1 MLNLDTN
8 IVVFFLTGSLRRDER
23 RALDDDSDWAI
34 SAIVLWELAQ
44 LELLRRV
51 TFRFDSPDVVDLL
64 ERVQVLPITI
74 EIARASQ
81 RLDFE
86 SDPADEIIAATSIVH
101 RAPLVTRDDR
111 MLRSRMVPL
120 ALG

>member
-8 IVVFFLTGSLRRDER
+8 IVVAFLEGALRRDEMSALER
-23 RALDDDSDWAI
+23 DGHRAV
-34 SAIVLWELAQ
+34 SAIVLWEVEKLH
-44 LELLRRV
+44 RSGRI
-51 TFRFDSPDVVDLL
+51 RFGLDDAGMREFLGEVDI
-64 ERVQVLPITI
+64 LPITI

-101 RAPLVTRDDR
+101 RAPLLTRDDR